1 MESSVKMPSSTYVTR
16 NAAVESSAHPLLG
29 LSSNAEAL
37 DEELS
42 EEEFPQELKEELRIE
57 QVE

>member
-1 MESSVKMPSSTYVTR
+1 MPSSTYVTR